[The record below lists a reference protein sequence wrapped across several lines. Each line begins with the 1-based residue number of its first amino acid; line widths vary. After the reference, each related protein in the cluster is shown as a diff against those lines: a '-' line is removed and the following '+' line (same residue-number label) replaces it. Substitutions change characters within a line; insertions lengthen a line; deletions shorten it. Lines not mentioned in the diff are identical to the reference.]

1 MKILF
6 VSEFFPLDEKLKF
19 TGGVESYN
27 YYLVKELSKKNQ
39 VTVICR
45 KTQEIKSSLNTENL
59 KIVPIGPLSEKV
71 DTNFVTIPGRI
82 LFTFKAIFFGLK
94 QDFDIVQGNNFVVYP
109 IAFIVGFLK
118 NKPRIAWYAD
128 VFLGSWVKHTGFISG
143 IIGEIVEKII
153 LKLPWSYFIA
163 LSESTNNKLQKVGI
177 SSKKIKT
184 ILAGVEL
191 EYFNKIKAQKK
202 NIPTVIC
209 ISRLVS
215 YKRVDLLLEACSLLK
230 DKGLNFKLD
239 IIGDGPERDNLSKEI
254 ISNNLSGHVSI
265 KSNLDREDLAIR
277 LKSADLLCHPSE
289 QEGFGLVVIEGCAC
303 GVPYVISDIDV
314 LVEITK
320 KGYGGLLFKKGDFR
334 DLADK
339 IETLIKDKNMR
350 EKKSRQALELAKE
363 YSWEKIAEQ
372 FMSVYGKIKN

>member
-59 KIVPIGPLSEKV
+59 KIVPIGPLSENV

-82 LFTFKAIFFGLK
+82 LFTFKAIFFELK

-215 YKRVDLLLEACSLLK
+215 YKRVDLL
-230 DKGLNFKLD
+230 
-239 IIGDGPERDNLSKEI
+239 
-254 ISNNLSGHVSI
+254 
-265 KSNLDREDLAIR
+265 
-277 LKSADLLCHPSE
+277 
-289 QEGFGLVVIEGCAC
+289 
-303 GVPYVISDIDV
+303 
-314 LVEITK
+314 
-320 KGYGGLLFKKGDFR
+320 
-334 DLADK
+334 
-339 IETLIKDKNMR
+339 
-350 EKKSRQALELAKE
+350 
-363 YSWEKIAEQ
+363 
-372 FMSVYGKIKN
+372 